1 MLLKKIDLSTVE
13 TITPGA
19 GLTLNFFSKC
29 KPMKCLA
36 AIIAKTTIKKNIKSA
51 FIFDEVFI
59 F

>member
-36 AIIAKTTIKKNIKSA
+36 AIIAKITIKKKY
-51 FIFDEVFI
+51 
-59 F
+59 